1 MAPMSLVYGKTL
13 VISDVAEHHDPE
25 VQAFIP
31 GKTGLTY
38 KYGDVQDLAE
48 TINKLLADPEKRRQF
63 AKAGSARVREL
74 MGPERMI
81 DAFLAAIRYVTNKNC
96 VTL

>member
-1 MAPMSLVYGKTL
+1 MCLTYGRTL
-13 VISDVAEHHDPE
+13 VISDADKQHGPE

-48 TINKLLADPEKRRQF
+48 TINKLLADPEKHRQF
-63 AKAGSARVREL
+63 AESGSTHVR
-74 MGPERMI
+74 
-81 DAFLAAIRYVTNKNC
+81 DIRYNGP
-96 VTL
+96 